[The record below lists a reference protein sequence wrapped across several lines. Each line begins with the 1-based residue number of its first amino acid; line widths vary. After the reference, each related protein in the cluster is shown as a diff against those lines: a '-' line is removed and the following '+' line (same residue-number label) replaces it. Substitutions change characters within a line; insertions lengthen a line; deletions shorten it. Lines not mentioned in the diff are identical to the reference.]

1 MESSFGVP
9 FLSITCN
16 SSPSPATH
24 DVYYFMSSFR
34 EVELETLKYYAS
46 LSWKVH
52 IGALKVLGLCLT
64 SHAVRGKILSNCCKY
79 E

>member
-24 DVYYFMSSFR
+24 DVYYFMSS
-34 EVELETLKYYAS
+34 
-46 LSWKVH
+46 SWKVH

-64 SHAVRGKILSNCCKY
+64 SHAVRGTSFSVLTLQSGIYFTL
-79 E
+79 

>member
-46 LSWKVH
+46 L
-52 IGALKVLGLCLT
+52 
-64 SHAVRGKILSNCCKY
+64 
-79 E
+79 